1 MVPAKGFR
9 KIEHGVNMILDKIR
23 DSKGPLTA
31 KGKIFDYVEIHAFGA
46 GLIDGAMFG
55 RQNYEKRKDSTAEDI
70 RDVRRETHYYKA
82 GYFLA
87 NRSKWVLGTFWA
99 LGHA

>member
-1 MVPAKGFR
+1 
-9 KIEHGVNMILDKIR
+9 MILDKIR
-23 DSKGPLTA
+23 DSVGPFTA
-31 KGKIFDYVEIHAFGA
+31 KDQIFDYVEIHAFGA
-46 GLIDGAMFG
+46 GLIDGAMFSS
-55 RQNYEKRKDSTAEDI
+55 QNYEKRKNSTMDDI
-70 RDVRRETHYYKA
+70 KDVQRETHYYKA